1 MRRDPTER
9 HNLYWDPSLASV
21 RDELER
27 RVRFLYETEWVQ
39 HTGWA
44 SEPTNEAQEA
54 FLANEQYIVP
64 WGCAVCRTGSIPAA
78 VSCGIATVR
87 A

>member
-1 MRRDPTER
+1 M
-9 HNLYWDPSLASV
+9 PSPDHWLQ
-21 RDELER
+21 LER

-64 WGCAVCRTGSIPAA
+64 WGCAVIE
-78 VSCGIATVR
+78 
-87 A
+87 